1 MMIRFTYCK
10 NFASAETKETNWD
23 TFARPL
29 MRSVEFPSKEASI
42 KRGAFIGGV
51 REDESRGREAN
62 IKWRTVATIDYD
74 ALDVGI
80 DDVEFTLQLSLPCA
94 FVAYSTFRHTP
105 DAPRVRLCV
114 PLSRPVGEDEY
125 RAVVDEIVRAVGLGV
140 PDKCSYVMNQIMF
153 LPSHQPGV
161 EPWSLRN
168 DGEPWAVGVSSV
180 SSVHETDG
188 TDGTDGNDFAGDDL
202 LRVVVSQPL
211 DLSEGEVEAAL
222 EAYPAEGLEYDDW
235 LRVGMA
241 LYHQFEGTDA
251 GWTRW
256 LAWSEKSS
264 KHDPRQMRTKW
275 RSFDGGLRDRPV
287 TFASVIKMAGG
298 LRQAVEIRPG
308 SQTFDALVQRAE
320 AVSSMD
326 EYRTLR
332 NEVRAMS
339 EVRLPK
345 DMRSIIVATVHEVW
359 GKRAKIGKREMASA
373 FKASSVRSG
382 GGAAGGA
389 TIPFGED
396 GGDVERPEWLAD
408 WVFSQADNTFERVSV
423 RHSIKREA
431 FRTTYDSQPEVVAA
445 ETDAVTYARLYCSL
459 PVVAGLMFWP
469 GQGSFFEMNGL
480 RYLNTYVEGGQQPAD
495 TLEGDED
502 GQAVVALF
510 MEHVRNLIPSEKE
523 QRLLIDFMAYVY
535 QNPGRRVRWAILL
548 HGIEGAGKTFFFTV
562 MQRLLGHN
570 AKSVTTTAINSEF
583 TGWAAGAVL
592 INVDEIRIAGTNKY
606 AILDKMKP
614 MIADDTISVIHK
626 GKDERSIPNFAS
638 YMMSTN
644 HADAIPVGDNDR
656 RYCVISTRYT
666 TKQDLF
672 DQHGG
677 PEATAAYFSR
687 LFSECQRRVDALGRM
702 LLDWKIE
709 AGFDPEGRAPETGGL
724 LSMRSLNVSED
735 RDDLETAIE
744 DYKGPVI
751 STTLLDVTELNKMAL
766 IDGRNLPT
774 RRALSH
780 LLSDMGLTQIEGRRI
795 KLKNREHHYV
805 WYNRGKMTDAEAKR
819 LVREF
824 HEGPKDF
831 SDVPF

>member
-10 NFASAETKETNWD
+10 NFASAETKEVEWD
-23 TFARPL
+23 DFVRPL
-29 MRSVEFPSKEASI
+29 TRSVEYPSKEASI

-74 ALDVGI
+74 ALSIGI
-80 DDVEFTLQLSLPCA
+80 GEVEFVLQISLPCA
-94 FVAYSTFRHTP
+94 FVAYSTFRHTSQM
-105 DAPRVRLCV
+105 PRVRLCV
-114 PLSRPVGEDEY
+114 PLSRPVSEDEY
-125 RAVVDEIVRAVGLGV
+125 KAVVDDIVRTVGLGE

-168 DGEPWAVGVSSV
+168 DGEPWVVGELSVPTVPAVA
-180 SSVHETDG
+180 EAD
-188 TDGTDGNDFAGDDL
+188 DDGDDL
-202 LRVVVSQPL
+202 LRLVAAQPL
-211 DLSEGEVEAAL
+211 DLTEGEVDAAL
-222 EAYPAEGLEYDDW
+222 ESYGAEGLDYDDW

-241 LYHQFEGTDA
+241 LYHQFQGGDEG
-251 GWTRW
+251 WRRW

-275 RSFDGGLRDRPV
+275 RSFGAGSPDRPV
-287 TFASVIKMAGG
+287 TFASVIKAAGG
-298 LRQAVEIRPG
+298 LQRAVEIRPD
-308 SQTFDALVQRAE
+308 SQTFEALMLRAE
-320 AVSSMD
+320 AVSSME
-326 EYRTLR
+326 EYKSLR
-332 NEVRAMS
+332 NDVRAMS
-339 EVRLPK
+339 DVRLPK
-345 DMRSIIVATVHEVW
+345 DMRSIIVGTVHEVW
-359 GKRAKIGKREMASA
+359 GQRAKIGKREMASA
-373 FKASSVRSG
+373 FKAG
-382 GGAAGGA
+382 GGAGKAA
-389 TIPFGED
+389 RPFGDGE
-396 GGDVERPEWLAD
+396 GGDVELPEWLAD
-408 WVFSQADNTFERVSV
+408 WVFCQADNTFERVSV
-423 RHSIKREA
+423 RHSIRREA

-445 ETDAVTYARLYCSL
+445 GVDAVTYARQYCNL
-459 PVVAGLMFWP
+459 PVVANLMFWP
-469 GQGSFFEMNGL
+469 GQGSFFDMNGL
-480 RYLNTYVEGGQQPAD
+480 RYLNTYVDGGQRPAD

-502 GQAVVALF
+502 GQAVVDLF
-510 MEHVRNLIPSEKE
+510 MAHVSNLIPSEPE
-523 QRLLIDFMAYVY
+523 QRILLNFMAYVY
-535 QNPGRRVRWAILL
+535 QNPGKRVRWAILL
-548 HGIEGAGKTFFFTV
+548 HGIEGAGKTFFFTI

-677 PEATAAYFSR
+677 PEGTATYFSR

-702 LLDWKIE
+702 LLDWKLE
-709 AGFDPEGRAPETGGL
+709 DGFDPEGRAPETGGL

-744 DYKGPVI
+744 DYKSPVV
-751 STTLLDVTELNKMAL
+751 SLDLLDVTELNKMAL

-774 RRALSH
+774 RRTLSH

-795 KLKNREHHYV
+795 KLRNREHHYV
-805 WYNRGKMTDAEAKR
+805 WYNRTKMSDADAKR

-824 HEGPKDF
+824 HDTSKDF
-831 SDVPF
+831 NDAPF